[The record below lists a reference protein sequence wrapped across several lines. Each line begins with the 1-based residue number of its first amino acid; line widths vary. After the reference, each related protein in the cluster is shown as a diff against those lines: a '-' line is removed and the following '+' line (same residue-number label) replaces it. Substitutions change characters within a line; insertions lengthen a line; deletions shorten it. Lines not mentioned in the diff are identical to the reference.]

1 MAPPGAAGN
10 EGKAVSIGAANNAA
24 GVALN
29 RPVPA
34 VVAQHAEES
43 AVLFHVRARM
53 VDAPHVKLHHL
64 RRLDDRL
71 AAHLD
76 GLAVAGAYGAHL
88 CATALAMPG
97 PGELFATTAL
107 ALDTH
112 DGPCLDKVLAL
123 AHALPECRPGVL
135 AAFAWVPAPSLRGIT
150 GGLLASPSAFHRMVG
165 ILACRAHRVDPG
177 APLVAA
183 LGDPDSLLRE
193 QALRTAGECGRLDLQ
208 GACVRALA
216 DEDAACRFQAARSAV
231 LLGDRHAAIR
241 VLHEETGA
249 GRPYRAQA
257 IGLLLKLASPEQAVP
272 ILKSLFESQADA
284 RELIR
289 GLGTSGDPRWVP
301 WLIDRMED
309 ASLSRLAGEAFTL
322 ITGLD
327 LAEHDLERRPPDGI
341 ETGPVDD
348 PADDDVAMDEDD
360 GLPWPDAGKVADA
373 WAARAPDFPE
383 GVRHFMGAPPSWD
396 HAIQVRARGC
406 QRQRRAASEYLCLLR
421 PGTALFPTGAP
432 AWRQQRWL
440 AGPEA

>member
-1 MAPPGAAGN
+1 VSTVAAST
-10 EGKAVSIGAANNAA
+10 AD
-24 GVALN
+24 VALN

-34 VVAQHAEES
+34 VVAQHMEES

-53 VDAPHVKLHHL
+53 VDAPHVRLHHL

-112 DGPCLDKVLAL
+112 DEACLDKVLAL
-123 AHALPECRPGVL
+123 AQVLPECRPGVL
-135 AAFAWVPAPSLRGIT
+135 AAFAWVSAPSLRGIT
-150 GGLLASPSAFHRMVG
+150 GGLLASSSAFHRMVG
-165 ILACRAHRVDPG
+165 ILACDAHRVDPG
-177 APLVAA
+177 AALVSA
-183 LGDPDSLLRE
+183 LGDPDALLRA

-208 GACVRALA
+208 GACVRALT

-241 VLHEETGA
+241 VLHEEAGA
-249 GRPYRAQA
+249 GRPHRTDA
-257 IGLLLKLASPEQAVP
+257 IGLLLKLASAEQAVP
-272 ILKSLFESQADA
+272 ILKSLFESQTDV

-289 GLGTSGDPRWVP
+289 GLGTSGDPRWMP

-309 ASLSRLAGEAFTL
+309 PALSRLAGESFTL

-327 LAEHDLERRPPDGI
+327 LAEHDLECRPPDGI
-341 ETGPVDD
+341 EAGPVDD

-373 WAARAPDFPE
+373 WAARAAGFPE

-396 HAIQVRARGC
+396 HAMQVRARGC

-421 PGTALFPTGAP
+421 PGTGLFPTSAP

-440 AGPEA
+440 GEPEA